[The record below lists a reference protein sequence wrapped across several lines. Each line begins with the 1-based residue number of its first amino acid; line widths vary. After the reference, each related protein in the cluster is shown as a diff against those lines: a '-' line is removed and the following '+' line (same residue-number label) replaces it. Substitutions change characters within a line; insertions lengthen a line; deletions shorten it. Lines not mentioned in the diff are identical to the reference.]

1 MFVTD
6 VRDDSGVREQ
16 ITTAVPQ
23 TNQGWLDYNIVLGDS
38 AFLQVKTSDVKV
50 ASVAFICL
58 IEQIHPVY
66 TVSAHGS

>member
-23 TNQGWLDYNIVLGDS
+23 TNQDWLDYNIVLGDS

-50 ASVAFICL
+50 ANVAFICL